1 MRLFAVISITILL
14 SVFAAAQKPDQVLA
28 TATGQTI
35 KLGNLSPE
43 VQTAVNNLPEGI
55 AKQRTDLL
63 EQYVYQTLIELEAAS
78 QKLSVGQFIATVKKK
93 VPDPKD
99 ADIKAVYD
107 ENLDKLGGMT
117 LAQAR
122 PRIIGF
128 LRQEPESKAIEE
140 MYNALRVKYKVTT
153 GKDINM
159 KGLMPTDVVFTIN
172 GKGVTSKEFEDF
184 ARLPLYELQAEL
196 ADVIIEDI
204 NSTLMEALLSEEAK
218 SRNIQSSDLIAQEI
232 TNKMKDF
239 SDAERIALEDALV
252 KRLFAKY
259 QAKILYTGPEPY
271 VQNISADDDPVLG
284 PATAPVTIVMF
295 SDFQCS
301 ACAAAHPELK
311 RAMAQ
316 FAGKVK
322 LVVRNYPLESIHEN
336 AFSSALAAN
345 AAHSQGKF
353 FEYIEK
359 LYVNHD
365 FLDDASLKKYAAEL
379 GLNAAQFAIDFS
391 AEKTAAE
398 VRKDMT
404 DGNAYGINSTP
415 TIYVNGVKVRD
426 ISYEGFKSAIDRA
439 LKK

>member
-1 MRLFAVISITILL
+1 
-14 SVFAAAQKPDQVLA
+14 
-28 TATGQTI
+28 
-35 KLGNLSPE
+35 
-43 VQTAVNNLPEGI
+43 
-55 AKQRTDLL
+55 
-63 EQYVYQTLIELEAAS
+63 
-78 QKLSVGQFIATVKKK
+78 
-93 VPDPKD
+93 
-99 ADIKAVYD
+99 
-107 ENLDKLGGMT
+107 MT
-117 LAQAR
+117 LEQAR
-122 PRIIGF
+122 PRVITF
-128 LRQEPESKAIEE
+128 LRSEPESKAIEA
-140 MYNALRVKYKVTT
+140 MYNSLRAKYKVTT

-159 KGLMPTDVVFTIN
+159 KGLAPSDVVVTI
-172 GKGVTSKEFEDF
+172 GGRGVTSKEFEDF
-184 ARLPLYELQAEL
+184 ARQPLYELQAEL
-196 ADVIIEDI
+196 ADVVLEDI
-204 NSTLMEALLSEEAK
+204 NGALLELLIMDEAK
-218 SRNIQSSDLIAQEI
+218 SRNVQSSDLIAQEI

-239 SDAERIALEDALV
+239 SDEEKYALEDGLM

-259 QAKILYTGPEPY
+259 QAKVLYAVPEPY

-284 PATAPVTIVMF
+284 PANAPVAIIMF

-311 RAMAQ
+311 RAMGQ

-336 AFSSALAAN
+336 GFNSALAAN
-345 AAHSQGKF
+345 AAHAQGKF

-398 VRKDMT
+398 VRKDMA
-404 DGNAYGINSTP
+404 DGNSYGINSTP
-415 TIYVNGVKVRD
+415 TIYVNGVKVRE
-426 ISYEGFKSAIDRA
+426 ISYEGFKAAIERA